1 MFNLFKSNPT
11 KKLRRQYDK
20 LLERAMHAQR
30 NGDIKTYSMLT
41 AESETLYKQIEAI
54 ENKDRA

>member
-1 MFNLFKSNPT
+1 MFNLFKSNTT

-54 ENKDRA
+54 ENKNRA

>member
-1 MFNLFKSNPT
+1 VFNLFKSNPT

-54 ENKDRA
+54 ENKNRA

>member
-1 MFNLFKSNPT
+1 VFNLFKSNPT